1 MSTHGASKT
10 SLPCEIKKNN
20 RIIEKL
26 STKDIAV
33 FSFCA
38 GVVLSFFQINVIAM
52 ESFQWG
58 GQFSPY
64 NVLQI
69 YLSDAFFALAVIA
82 YGIYV
87 FANSKR
93 VFFSL
98 GNSYAKLAISLTIFF
113 GLVSYFFSI
122 NETVTFFWLIEMLK
136 LLVVY
141 VFVINRLI
149 SEKNLITLLLVSL
162 GLQLVFGI
170 LQFAVQS
177 SIGLNF
183 LGESSLGPAV
193 PNTAKIDVGDLKIV
207 RPYGTFTHANVF
219 GGLISIGFLLSAY
232 LYMKEEISRKK
243 TQILLG
249 IFLIGVLLSFS
260 RSAWLAMTVSTLL
273 FLSFRKFKIT
283 YLKIRNFTF
292 AFLGLIFV
300 GYFTGV
306 LNLILI
312 RLQLTGDTSILERM
326 AQIKTSFFMMLTH
339 PFGVGLGNFVNAA
352 DKYSSAK
359 LMPWQ
364 FEPVHNTFLLIGA
377 ELGIIAMLISI
388 SAVIVGLW
396 HLFRLLTKTEGK
408 YKCFPIYFAIILIT
422 HLAILLNLDHY
433 FYTNYSAGV
442 VVMVMLG
449 IMTNELANLEER
461 GVSLQV

>member
-1 MSTHGASKT
+1 MQ
-10 SLPCEIKKNN
+10 KKFTG
-20 RIIEKL
+20 IIEKL
-26 STKDIAV
+26 SAKNIAV

-38 GVVLSFFQINVIAM
+38 GVVLSFFQINAVVM
-52 ESFQWG
+52 ESLIWG

-69 YLSDAFFALAVIA
+69 YLSDGLFAVAVIA
-82 YGIYV
+82 YGIYI

-141 VFVINRLI
+141 IFVINRLI

-170 LQFAVQS
+170 FQFVMQS
-177 SIGLNF
+177 SIGLDF
-183 LGESSLGPAV
+183 LGESRVGPAV
-193 PNTAKIDVGDLKIV
+193 PNVAKIDVGGVKVV
-207 RPYGTFTHANVF
+207 RPYGTFTHANIF
-219 GGLISIGFLLSAY
+219 GGMMSLGFILSAY

-249 IFLIGVLLSFS
+249 VFLTGVLLSFS
-260 RSAWLAMTVSTLL
+260 RSAWLAVTVSTLL

-312 RLQLTGDTSILERM
+312 RLQLVGDTSILERM
-326 AQIKTSFFMMLTH
+326 AQIKTSFFMMIAH

-352 DKYSSAK
+352 DQYVSGK
-359 LMPWQ
+359 LLPWQ
-364 FEPVHNTFLLIGA
+364 FEPVHNTFLLIGT
-377 ELGIIAMLISI
+377 ELGSIAMLISI
-388 SAVIVGLW
+388 SAVIIGLL

-442 VVMVMLG
+442 FLMIMLG